1 MNWRPRADTG
11 AARTR
16 ARMLG
21 NARRY
26 FADTDAMEVDVPAIS
41 SAAVSDPNIDSVRLT
56 LDIEPGAPRFLHTSP
71 EYAMKRLLAAG
82 YPDIYFLGKVFRDG
96 EAGRRHQPEFTMA
109 EWYRHGFGL
118 SEIMHDA
125 EQFILRTLDQL
136 MLQTD
141 AIRVSYRDAM
151 QQALGHDP
159 YTTHTDELAELAG
172 ADDSL
177 RHALGDDR
185 DAWLDLLMATRVAPG
200 FPNDR
205 LTTVFHYP
213 ASQAALARLGEDAS
227 VAERFEIFLGDVELA
242 NGYVELTDA
251 DEQRRRFTEDL
262 EKRAQRGAA
271 TRPVDELLLAALEAG
286 LPDCAGVAVG
296 FDRLVMLNA
305 GCDDIR
311 DVLTFPFEP
320 TT

>member
-1 MNWRPRADTG
+1 MNWRPRANKSV
-11 AARTR
+11 ARIR
-16 ARMLG
+16 ARMLTS
-21 NARRY
+21 ARRY
-26 FADTDAMEVDVPAIS
+26 FSDVGVMEVDVPAIS
-41 SAAVSDPNIDSVRLT
+41 SAAVSDPNINSVRLA
-56 LDIEPGAPRFLHTSP
+56 LDVAHGAPRFLHTSP
-71 EYAMKRLLAAG
+71 EYAMKRLLADG

-109 EWYRHGFGL
+109 EWYRHNFGL
-118 SEIMHDA
+118 NQIMEDT
-125 EQFILRTLDQL
+125 EKFILCALDQL
-136 MLQTD
+136 TLHSD
-141 AIRVSYRDAM
+141 AIRISYRDAM
-151 QQALGHDP
+151 QRALGRDP
-159 YTTHTDELAELAG
+159 DTQNTDELAELAG
-172 ADDSL
+172 ADESL
-177 RHALGDDR
+177 RRALGNDR

-200 FPNDR
+200 FAVDR

-213 ASQAALARLGEDAS
+213 ASQAALARFADDVS
-227 VAERFEIFLGDVELA
+227 VAERFEVFLGDVELA

-251 DEQRRRFTEDL
+251 DEQRRRFNEDL
-262 EKRAQRGAA
+262 EKRAQREDA
-271 TRPVDELLLAALEAG
+271 TTPVDELLLGALDAG

>member
-1 MNWRPRADTG
+1 MNWRPRADQSV
-11 AARTR
+11 ARVR
-16 ARMLG
+16 ARMLA

-26 FADTDAMEVDVPAIS
+26 FADADVMEVDVPSIT
-41 SAAVSDPNIDSVRLT
+41 SAAVSDPNIESVRLA
-56 LDIEPGAPRFLHTSP
+56 LSLEPGAPRFLHTSP

-109 EWYRHGFGL
+109 EWYRHGFAL
-118 SEIMHDA
+118 NQIMEDT
-125 EQFILRTLDQL
+125 EQFIRCGLDQL
-136 MLQTD
+136 SLQAD
-141 AIRVSYRDAM
+141 AQRISYRSAM
-151 QQALGHDP
+151 HQALGCDVC
-159 YTTHTDELAELAG
+159 TMQTDELAELAD

-177 RHALGDDR
+177 RQALGKDK

-200 FPNDR
+200 FAVDR
-205 LTTVFHYP
+205 LTTVYHYP
-213 ASQAALARLGEDAS
+213 ASQAALARLADQAS
-227 VAERFEIFLGDVELA
+227 VAERFEIFLGEVELA

-251 DEQRRRFTEDL
+251 IEQRRRFTEDL
-262 EKRAQRGAA
+262 EKRERRAEMP
-271 TRPVDELLLAALEAG
+271 RPVDEQLLTALDAG

-311 DVLTFPFEP
+311 DVLTFPFEARK
-320 TT
+320 